1 MLCRNLRELPYGR
14 LPLVVLVCLAL
25 AAGVGIPTLAISVD
39 QTPSLTIRAP
49 EFPLAAL
56 AETSGVRIEKQA
68 QSPRPCIRKPDRMAR
83 LVVPVARDHGAR
95 IGVRIQ
101 HVFRSLP
108 RRQLHAVRITPRSS
122 DDPSSL
128 LRF

>member
-14 LPLVVLVCLAL
+14 LPLIVLVCLAL
-25 AAGVGIPTLAISVD
+25 AAGVGIPPLVPSAD

-56 AETSGVRIEKQA
+56 AETAGVRIEKEA
-68 QSPRPCIRKPDRMAR
+68 QSPRPSIRKPNRMAR
-83 LVVPVARDHGAR
+83 LLIPVARDHGAR
-95 IGVRIQ
+95 IGVHIQ
-101 HVFRSLP
+101 HVFRNLP

-122 DDPSSL
+122 DDPSGL